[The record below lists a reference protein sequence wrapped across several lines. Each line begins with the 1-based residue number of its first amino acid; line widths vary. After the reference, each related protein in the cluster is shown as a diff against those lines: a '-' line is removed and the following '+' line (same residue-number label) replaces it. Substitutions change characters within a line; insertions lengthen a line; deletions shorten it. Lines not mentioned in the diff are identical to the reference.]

1 MADSVSESGGSW
13 TPPSVEEL
21 QQLLP
26 QYEIESI
33 LGQGGM
39 GAVYKGRQAT
49 LARPVAIKVLPE
61 LLTEGND
68 DLKYVER
75 FKLEAR
81 AMANLDHPAIVSVY
95 DFGQTEAGQLYFVME
110 FIDGMDVEQY
120 ISSAGGTVDPVHAS
134 SIVSHVLDALDYA
147 HSKGIVHRDIKP
159 ANVLINQEGRVK
171 IADFGLVKQFAGEE
185 AAQLSALTMENVA
198 MGTPDYIAPEAL
210 ESGSSPDHRA
220 DLYAVGVMLYKML
233 TGKLPRGLFKMPS
246 EVSDS
251 IDPRFDTIIAS
262 AIESTPE
269 GRFQSATEFRH
280 KLDELQSRPISTI
293 DPAQSS
299 GEVPRVVSRTFGT
312 APAEGAKSGSTD
324 KSPKKAA
331 RKPKPVHEEKQAP
344 GMWVGLT
351 ALGVFALIGVA
362 AFFLLFPSNE
372 GSNKTGVSATDT
384 SASQPDE
391 PVPTDA
397 TSSSK
402 NDDDGKASMP
412 DNSQPVDRAVA
423 EISDGNDVS
432 SAKTSNMEAAVVE
445 DKPSANP
452 PTDPEKVTSSE
463 TVSPAE
469 NPPATETEAP
479 STPVPDALENIPGLA
494 TRQENFQNAR
504 STQLGELTNKYLGAL
519 AASKSDA
526 IQAGSLDRVEIIE
539 KAITEATT
547 YLGKVETL
555 KHQHPPIPLPGLKS
569 FDEEVPENLQRLKS
583 IFTNEASGIESNMFT
598 LFSTSLEQLQ
608 GDLVRQEMIGEA
620 KALSRYRERLQ
631 SPPSNLVAQKS
642 VSKRDENELPTG
654 NQNGPLNAEKKKIND
669 KEFFAWSGE
678 KVELQLL
685 KEDWTADVIAPIL
698 AGIDK
703 YLNTIEDLTGFDT
716 SGEDYERVSIF
727 EMEGANRGSIYMMRE
742 DSRAG
747 ISEIL
752 SSELIAESKETGNV
766 PLPFL
771 HHAVGR
777 IRLEFGDKFDFPHK
791 INNAHVVSVVTD
803 VIKRVGYEESGVQ
816 IGSNQTVQ
824 QLQDNASRGFPI
836 LERSN
841 TSWNE
846 ALETGKFEAEDN
858 SFSVRLAYQHMFTT
872 LIEKQGRRDFLRRF
886 FEAAEDLDE
895 TKSTQDAIN
904 NVYIALQSATD
915 DDISNFLID
924 EFRMPVSTELR

>member
-1 MADSVSESGGSW
+1 MTGSTSTGGNSW

-39 GAVYKGRQAT
+39 GAVYKGKQET

-61 LLTEGND
+61 LLIEGD
-68 DLKYVER
+68 DELNHAER

-95 DFGQTEAGQLYFVME
+95 DFGQTDAGQLYFVME

-120 ISSAGGTVDPVHAS
+120 IASTEGKVDPIHAVA
-134 SIVSHVLDALDYA
+134 IVSHVLDALDYA
-147 HSKGIVHRDIKP
+147 HGKGIVHRDIKP
-159 ANVLINQEGRVK
+159 ANILINREGRVK
-171 IADFGLVKQFAGEE
+171 IADFGLVKQFAAEG
-185 AAQLSALTMENVA
+185 AAEMSALTMENVA

-210 ESGSSPDHRA
+210 DADSAPDHRA
-220 DLYAVGVMLYKML
+220 DLYAVGVMLYKMI
-233 TGKLPRGLFKMPS
+233 TGRLPRGLFKMPS
-246 EVSDS
+246 ETSNS
-251 IDPRFDTIIAS
+251 LDPRFDEIIS
-262 AIESTPE
+262 LAIESSPE
-269 GRFQSATEFRH
+269 ERFQSATEFRL
-280 KLDELQSRPISTI
+280 KLDELQSQPISTI
-293 DPAQSS
+293 EPGQSS
-299 GEVPRVVSRTFGT
+299 GEVPRVVSGNLKADPASDAVATGASAQNPSQETKSHHQKKQTAGLGT
-312 APAEGAKSGSTD
+312 
-324 KSPKKAA
+324 
-331 RKPKPVHEEKQAP
+331 
-344 GMWVGLT
+344 GLIM
-351 ALGVFALIGVA
+351 LSVFVLLGVA
-362 AFFLLFPSNE
+362 AFILL
-372 GSNKTGVSATDT
+372 GSPKSEPGETQPGESAELAKVTDPAQDSDPGSSASEEASSKDAIPNGTQQVDTAVSEIFTETDVSAPE
-384 SASQPDE
+384 SPSIE
-391 PVPTDA
+391 V
-397 TSSSK
+397 
-402 NDDDGKASMP
+402 
-412 DNSQPVDRAVA
+412 
-423 EISDGNDVS
+423 
-432 SAKTSNMEAAVVE
+432 AKTKEMKPVEPSPTTTAATAPDAKSTAEEPPVTQPKE
-445 DKPSANP
+445 PS
-452 PTDPEKVTSSE
+452 TL
-463 TVSPAE
+463 
-469 NPPATETEAP
+469 ETEAQ
-479 STPVPDALENIPGLA
+479 AIPGLA
-494 TRQENFQNAR
+494 ERHANFQSAR
-504 STQLGELTNKYLGAL
+504 STQLGELADKYLGAL
-519 AASKSDA
+519 AKAKAEA

-539 KAITEATT
+539 NAITEGST
-547 YLGKVETL
+547 YLEKVEAL
-555 KHQHPPIPLPGLKS
+555 QNQHPPKPLARLSS
-569 FDEEVPENLQRLKS
+569 FDGDAPENLQRLKS

-791 INNAHVVSVVTD
+791 INNSHVVSVVTD